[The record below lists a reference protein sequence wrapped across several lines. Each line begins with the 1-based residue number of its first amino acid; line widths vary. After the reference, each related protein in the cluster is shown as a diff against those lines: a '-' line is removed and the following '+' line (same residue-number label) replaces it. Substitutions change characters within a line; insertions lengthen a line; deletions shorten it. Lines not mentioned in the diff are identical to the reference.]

1 MIVLSDFLIFICT
14 NIFRIFVNVRFLSVF
29 LEEKK
34 NSRYIKY
41 ISMIICFFITSTGYL
56 LYRNRTVNII
66 TNISGIFLMAL
77 SFQDRF
83 KKKILATAM
92 IYFFNM
98 ICDVIVVIT
107 FSNYGMVPAVHEFF
121 GTVTVFF
128 ITICEIAVEKIVY
141 KRRRI
146 DFIAPY
152 WGMLLLIPLF
162 SIVII
167 HCLIQTSF
175 MERNMIIIESIG
187 LLGINI
193 IAFYFYSAM
202 EEAYETKIEY
212 ELDTQAIEI
221 YKNQLD
227 IIINS
232 QEQLRSFQ
240 HDIKYHMREL
250 MSMAKEKEIGRI
262 IAYLENMKY
271 EVENP
276 DETVYSGNKEI
287 DGSLNYFLRA
297 AQGKLKNVITK
308 VTVPAQINIKPFDLN
323 VILSNLLDNA
333 IFAAEKTERKYIK
346 IEITERKKLLYIHV
360 ENSYSGIL
368 KKDRENLK
376 STKPEAILH
385 GYGLKNVKKVVKKI
399 SWNNRYNIFGKNI
412 LCRHYVIFNK

>member
-1 MIVLSDFLIFICT
+1 MWALA
-14 NIFRIFVNVRFLSVF
+14 FR
-29 LEEKK
+29 
-34 NSRYIKY
+34 
-41 ISMIICFFITSTGYL
+41 
-56 LYRNRTVNII
+56 
-66 TNISGIFLMAL
+66 
-77 SFQDRF
+77 
-83 KKKILATAM
+83 
-92 IYFFNM
+92 
-98 ICDVIVVIT
+98 
-107 FSNYGMVPAVHEFF
+107 
-121 GTVTVFF
+121 
-128 ITICEIAVEKIVY
+128 
-141 KRRRI
+141 KR
-146 DFIAPY
+146 
-152 WGMLLLIPLF
+152 L
-162 SIVII
+162 
-167 HCLIQTSF
+167 
-175 MERNMIIIESIG
+175 
-187 LLGINI
+187 
-193 IAFYFYSAM
+193 YFYSAM

-385 GYGLKNVKKVVKKI
+385 GYGLKNVKKVVKKYHGTI
-399 SWNNRYNIFGKNI
+399 DIIYLEKIFCVDI
-412 LCRHYVIFNK
+412 MLYLTSDLDE

>member
-193 IAFYFYSAM
+193 IAFYFYS
-202 EEAYETKIEY
+202 
-212 ELDTQAIEI
+212 
-221 YKNQLD
+221 
-227 IIINS
+227 
-232 QEQLRSFQ
+232 
-240 HDIKYHMREL
+240 
-250 MSMAKEKEIGRI
+250 
-262 IAYLENMKY
+262 
-271 EVENP
+271 
-276 DETVYSGNKEI
+276 
-287 DGSLNYFLRA
+287 
-297 AQGKLKNVITK
+297 
-308 VTVPAQINIKPFDLN
+308 
-323 VILSNLLDNA
+323 
-333 IFAAEKTERKYIK
+333 
-346 IEITERKKLLYIHV
+346 
-360 ENSYSGIL
+360 
-368 KKDRENLK
+368 
-376 STKPEAILH
+376 
-385 GYGLKNVKKVVKKI
+385 
-399 SWNNRYNIFGKNI
+399 
-412 LCRHYVIFNK
+412 